1 MTTTTAEFIY
11 QTLFERV
18 EDQILYGLNDHATDV
33 WSGLSINLRREEVR
47 LALRSAPG
55 VIIARYNRKE
65 NTP

>member
-1 MTTTTAEFIY
+1 MTTATAEFIY
-11 QTLFERV
+11 QTLFESV

-33 WSGLSINLRREEVR
+33 WSGLPVSLRREEVH

-65 NTP
+65 R